1 MTNSDSNSNSLII
14 VLHEIYGVN
23 RHIKTIAQ
31 NFSATGYD
39 VVCPNFLGLS
49 KPFKYTQQEAAYQHF
64 VLNVGFER
72 AANQITKLVAEAREK
87 YKHIFIL
94 GYSVGATIGWLC
106 SEQSN
111 MCDGVIGY
119 YGSRIRDYMEVA
131 PKCPV
136 LLLFPTQE
144 KSFDV
149 NAFVSSFKKANVD
162 VHMLIGEHGFAD
174 PFSQN
179 YCESSFQE
187 ANRLVHNFLLNK
199 K

>member
-1 MTNSDSNSNSLII
+1 MTNTNSSSNSLII

-31 NFSATGYD
+31 NFSAAGYD

-49 KPFKYTQQEAAYQHF
+49 TPFEYTQQEVAYQHF

-72 AANQITKLVAEAREK
+72 AANQITGLIAEAREN
-87 YKHIFIL
+87 YEHIFIL

-106 SEQSN
+106 SGQNN

-149 NAFVSSFKKANVD
+149 NAFVSSFNIPNVD
-162 VHMLIGEHGFAD
+162 VHMLDGKHGFAD

-187 ANRLVHNFLLNK
+187 ANRLVQNFLLSI
-199 K
+199 